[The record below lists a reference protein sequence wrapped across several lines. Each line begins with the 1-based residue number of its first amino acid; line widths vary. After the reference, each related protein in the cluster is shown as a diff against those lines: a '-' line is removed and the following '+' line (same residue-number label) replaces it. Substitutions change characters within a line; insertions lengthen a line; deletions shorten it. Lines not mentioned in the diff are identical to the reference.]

1 MSRAGLASTPSSPTT
16 EHAPSFLT
24 LLYRYLF
31 VAWLFRPLPA
41 GTRRERTAVTRHNR
55 RQARWLPKYMSRWL
69 GIGAWFYAAGA
80 GAETLLVQPD
90 AARCLYAAS
99 AVGVAYTVAI
109 AVAWVGLT
117 QNADSP

>member
-1 MSRAGLASTPSSPTT
+1 MSRACIAPTSTPSTAVP
-16 EHAPSFLT
+16 EPSFFT

-41 GTRRERTAVTRHNR
+41 GSLHERIAATRHNR
-55 RQARWLPKYMSRWL
+55 KQARWLPTYMTRWL
-69 GIGAWFYAAGA
+69 GIGALFYAAAA
-80 GAETLLVQPD
+80 GAETFLAQPG

-117 QNADSP
+117 QDADAP